1 MLLRLTSHGGPF
13 AGSVC
18 PVSATTPAPH
28 ASPLSAL
35 LIKPRLRGWFH
46 AYAAG
51 ISIAT
56 GIVLVVCAALLR
68 GPLAGW
74 STSLYSVTVTGLFGI
89 SAFYHRGR
97 WSPAALRT
105 WKRLDHS
112 MIFVFIA
119 GTYTPISLLTMPR
132 HTAWTML
139 AIVWGGAAI
148 GVGLQ
153 LFWPSHPRWLSAPCY
168 IALGWVAIFVVPDV
182 LHNGGAI
189 TLTLVLVGGLFYSA
203 GAVIYAIK
211 RPNPSPRTFG
221 FHELFHLFTL
231 FAAICHY
238 IAIWF
243 AVFA

>member
-1 MLLRLTSHGGPF
+1 MT
-13 AGSVC
+13 AMGS
-18 PVSATTPAPH
+18 AAPAP
-28 ASPLSAL
+28 ALTGPLV
-35 LIKPRLRGWFH
+35 KPRLRGWFH
-46 AYAAG
+46 AYAAA
-51 ISIAT
+51 ISVAT
-56 GIVLVVCAALLR
+56 GVVLVAVAAALR

-74 STSLYSVTVTGLFGI
+74 STSLYALTVTGLFGI

-132 HTAWTML
+132 DTAIMML
-139 AIVWGGAAI
+139 TIVWSGALL

-153 LFWPSHPRWLSAPCY
+153 WFWPGHPRWLSAPCY
-168 IALGWVAIFVVPDV
+168 IALGWVAIFVVPDL
-182 LHNGGAI
+182 LHKGGAA
-189 TLTLVLVGGLFYSA
+189 TLILILVGGLFYSS
-203 GAVIYAIK
+203 GAVIYATK
-211 RPNPSPRTFG
+211 RPNPAPKTFG

-243 AVFA
+243 AVFS